1 MRNLKFSIYLLLTV
15 LAAGC
20 IPNKVVSMFPLYDEQ
35 TLTVEPNLVGSWAA
49 DQKSTWTFTKSES
62 KAYRL
67 VIAEVPDNPGEEKPD
82 DEGMEL
88 EARLVQLSGRLFL
101 DLYSEDAGPTGA
113 PAHVFA
119 RVKIEKNALH
129 IEWFDDDWLKDQLKQ
144 ETYLSSINTPG
155 GRIVLTAHTPELQYF
170 YSRHA
175 WDREADTREGE
186 FHRIPDLP
194 THHFD
199 H

>member
-1 MRNLKFSIYLLLTV
+1 
-15 LAAGC
+15 
-20 IPNKVVSMFPLYDEQ
+20 
-35 TLTVEPNLVGSWAA
+35 
-49 DQKSTWTFTKSES
+49 
-62 KAYRL
+62 
-67 VIAEVPDNPGEEKPD
+67 
-82 DEGMEL
+82 
-88 EARLVQLSGRLFL
+88 L